1 MEIGIWR
8 GCGEAGQQIM
18 VYKSAECDNMFDKR
32 DGHNKLYK
40 HYRSYAYEWGEDS
53 DNILCQPG
61 SILHIALSWPV
72 TDSSQDLPM
81 LTSLFIVIVKMST
94 EPRPKLVSPLLTAP
108 PLMLYS

>member
-8 GCGEAGQQIM
+8 DCGEAGQQIM
-18 VYKSAECDNMFDKR
+18 VYKTAECDNMFDKR

-61 SILHIALSWPV
+61 CILHIALSWPV

-81 LTSLFIVIVKMST
+81 PTSLFIVIVKMST
-94 EPRPKLVSPLLTAP
+94 EPSLVSPLLTAP

>member
-40 HYRSYAYEWGEDS
+40 HYRSYAYE
-53 DNILCQPG
+53 
-61 SILHIALSWPV
+61 
-72 TDSSQDLPM
+72 
-81 LTSLFIVIVKMST
+81 
-94 EPRPKLVSPLLTAP
+94 
-108 PLMLYS
+108 

>member
-18 VYKSAECDNMFDKR
+18 VYKTAECDNMFDKQ

-40 HYRSYAYEWGEDS
+40 HYRSYAYEWGEHS

-94 EPRPKLVSPLLTAP
+94 EPRPKLCLPLTAP

>member
-18 VYKSAECDNMFDKR
+18 VYKTAECDNMFDKQ

-94 EPRPKLVSPLLTAP
+94 EPSLVSPLLTAP

>member
-18 VYKSAECDNMFDKR
+18 VYKTAECDNMFDKQ

-72 TDSSQDLPM
+72 PDSSQDLPM
-81 LTSLFIVIVKMST
+81 LTSLLIVIVKMST
-94 EPRPKLVSPLLTAP
+94 EPRPKLVSPP
-108 PLMLYS
+108 

>member
-18 VYKSAECDNMFDKR
+18 VYKTAECDNMFDKR

-94 EPRPKLVSPLLTAP
+94 EPSHVSPLTAP

>member
-18 VYKSAECDNMFDKR
+18 VYKTAECDNMFDKR

-94 EPRPKLVSPLLTAP
+94 EPSLVSPLLTAP

>member
-40 HYRSYAYEWGEDS
+40 HYRSYTYEWGEDS

-81 LTSLFIVIVKMST
+81 ITSLFIVIVKMST
-94 EPRPKLVSPLLTAP
+94 EPSLVSPLLTAP